1 MERVFTAVILL
12 LIISTM
18 PIYGQEGDLPQVES
32 EIEVKLLYKK
42 EFGELMVGPE
52 GFPPPEIKEI
62 LLDED
67 IPQEDKDWL
76 LNSLRIE
83 IARREKALYTDDGKM
98 IQLPDDLQSIWT
110 SKNMKYMVVYAA
122 HYDFMGMSQAEANA
136 IMRSAH
142 EASSKSIQWGRKWE
156 EAGRSQDYVFID
168 SLRYWCHIRD
178 SLAMIDIAI
187 QRSTK
192 HIKKVLC
199 LETETGR
206 VLWQKE
212 GWVNV
217 FDGTGDDV
225 MPPSFVSDDGKT
237 SVAVT
242 FPHFINSAVFYNKT
256 GDISGQIKDMKS
268 VSGYAALSADG
279 VLFYAVTN
287 IRLDKPEVA
296 CFDQNGNVLWKQY
309 VLGDR
314 GRGNHSFAVADNHEY
329 AIVSLDIIY
338 GGAATTL
345 IDKNARI
352 VAVYDFGVERSITF
366 SADGHVL
373 AIPSDG
379 GTLYFI
385 ESSTGKI
392 LWQKS
397 LLSKHA
403 VCDMRHDAK
412 YIIETDAEFVRM
424 YNSNGQ
430 VVLTDRLS
438 DPLKSSSSSTIVTEF
453 ALSSR
458 GNFFLLR
465 DDKSFALYRVEVLD
479 EGK

>member
-1 MERVFTAVILL
+1 MKNLLPVIIILMATSTALYARERDSV
-12 LIISTM
+12 
-18 PIYGQEGDLPQVES
+18 EVES
-32 EIEVKLLYKK
+32 AIELELIYRQ
-42 EFGELMVGPE
+42 EFADLTAGSE
-52 GFPPPEIKEI
+52 GFPPARIKQI
-62 LLDED
+62 LLDKV

-83 IARREKALYTDDGKM
+83 IARRERVLYTDDGKS
-98 IQLPDDLQSIWT
+98 IQLPDDLQSIST

-178 SLAMIDIAI
+178 SLATIDIAI

-199 LETETGR
+199 LETETGI
-206 VLWQKE
+206 VLWQKD

-225 MPPSFVSDDGKT
+225 MPPSFISDDGKT

-242 FPHFINSAVFYNKT
+242 FPHFINSALFYNKA
-256 GDISGQIKDMKS
+256 GDISGQINDMKS
-268 VSGYAALSADG
+268 ISGYAALSADG
-279 VLFYAVTN
+279 VLFYAATN
-287 IRLDKPEVA
+287 IRENQSEIA
-296 CFDQNGNVLWKQY
+296 CFDRQGNVLWKQH

-314 GRGNHSFAVADNHEY
+314 SRGPHSFAVTDNHEY
-329 AIVSLDIIY
+329 AIVSLDIIH
-338 GGAATTL
+338 GGAATTV

-430 VVLTDRLS
+430 VVLADRLS

-465 DDKSFALYRVEVLD
+465 ADKAFALYRVEVLD